1 MVSVVF
7 FLFLLSVNASAQTD
21 VFQRFDFGTFTLDL
35 PESCDSY
42 PNEQSEECVCVRT
55 SDKSFFCIISAF
67 TLEKNIDMEKQLRE
81 EAMGFNIDIDQSG
94 LFAITTGKKYPLLCT
109 MEDLGKAVMLIGI
122 YPDYKNN
129 RGIYINLLTTNKF
142 NASYRLTE
150 IISSFRLA
158 DK

>member
-1 MVSVVF
+1 MYFFFVF
-7 FLFLLSVNASAQTD
+7 FMMAINASVQTGAL
-21 VFQRFDFGTFTLDL
+21 QKLDFGTFTLDL
-35 PESCDSY
+35 PANCKSY
-42 PNEQSEECVCVRT
+42 PDEQSEEYVSVRT
-55 SDKSFFCIISAF
+55 PDKSFFCIVSTFA
-67 TLEKNIDMEKQLRE
+67 LEKNMDMEKQLRE

-129 RGIYINLLTTNKF
+129 RGIYINLLTTNKV